1 MRILFAGTPA
11 TAADSL
17 RVLRDRLAGGDHE
30 IVAVLTRPDAPL
42 GRKRVLTP
50 SPVAAAAGEAGLPV
64 IKAARVDDDVR
75 AQLADLDLDVAVV
88 VAYGALVPAAALDVP
103 RHGWLNLHFSL
114 LPAYRGAA
122 PAQRAIIDGLTG
134 TGASVFALR
143 TGLDTGPVYGT
154 VTAPIG
160 PDDTAA
166 DLLAALTVSGTGLLA
181 DVLGGLADGT
191 ARATEQDGEVTL
203 APKLTLEDGLLD
215 WSHPAAAL
223 DARSR
228 GVTPEPGA
236 WTTLDG
242 QRVKLGPVRD
252 AARPDLSGVKVPPAP
267 EPGLVAAHG
276 RSVLVGTGDGAVV
289 LSTVQ
294 PAGRTP
300 MPAADWW
307 RGAQHGQEVRLGR
320 REW

>member
-1 MRILFAGTPA
+1 MRILFAGTPE

-17 RVLRDRLAGGDHE
+17 RRLQERLDGTDRQ

-50 SPVAAAAGEAGLPV
+50 SPVAAAAVEAGLPV

-75 AQLADLDLDVAVV
+75 SQLAALDLDVAVV
-88 VAYGALVPAAALDVP
+88 VAYGALVPAAALDLP

-122 PAQRAIIDGLTG
+122 PAQRAIIDGHTE

-143 TGLDTGPVYGT
+143 TGLDTGPVYAT

-160 PDDTAA
+160 PDDTATSLLQTLTVTGS
-166 DLLAALTVSGTGLLA
+166 DLLAG
-181 DVLGGLADGT
+181 VLDGLADGS
-191 ARATEQDGEVTL
+191 AHATEQTGDVTL
-203 APKLTLEDGLLD
+203 APKLSLEDGRLD
-215 WSHPAAAL
+215 WSASAAAL

-236 WTTLDG
+236 WTMLDG

-252 AARPDLSGVKVPPAP
+252 AARADASSRVDEPPAL
-267 EPGLVAAHG
+267 EPGLVAGHG
-276 RSVLVGTGDGAVV
+276 RTVLVGAGDGAVV

-307 RGAQHGQEVRLGR
+307 RGAQHGQEIRFG
-320 REW
+320 

>member
-1 MRILFAGTPA
+1 MRVLFAGTPD
-11 TAADSL
+11 TAADAL
-17 RVLRDRLAGGDHE
+17 GRLHAHLSDTDDELVG
-30 IVAVLTRPDAPL
+30 VLTRPDAPL

-50 SPVAAAAGEAGLPV
+50 SPVAAVAVELGLPV
-64 IKAARVDDDVR
+64 IKAARVDGGTQ
-75 AQLADLDLDVAVV
+75 AHLADLHLDVAVV
-88 VAYGALVPAAALDVP
+88 VAYGALIPAAALDLP

-122 PAQRAIIDGLTG
+122 PVQRAIIDGRSS

-160 PDDTAA
+160 PTDTTATMLRTLTA
-166 DLLAALTVSGTGLLA
+166 SGTDLLAEVLEGLSA
-181 DVLGGLADGT
+181 GT
-191 ARATEQDGEVTL
+191 ARAVEQAGDVTS
-203 APKLTLEDGLLD
+203 APKLTLEDGRLD
-215 WSHPAAAL
+215 WTTTAAAL

-242 QRVKLGPVRD
+242 GRVKLGPVRAVSAD
-252 AARPDLSGVKVPPAP
+252 ADGVGHAAAALPSLG
-267 EPGLVAAHG
+267 PGVVTEHG
-276 RSVLVGTGDGAVV
+276 RRVLVGAGDGVVV

-300 MPAADWW
+300 KPARDWW
-307 RGAQHGQEVRLGR
+307 RGVHHGAEVRFA
-320 REW
+320 